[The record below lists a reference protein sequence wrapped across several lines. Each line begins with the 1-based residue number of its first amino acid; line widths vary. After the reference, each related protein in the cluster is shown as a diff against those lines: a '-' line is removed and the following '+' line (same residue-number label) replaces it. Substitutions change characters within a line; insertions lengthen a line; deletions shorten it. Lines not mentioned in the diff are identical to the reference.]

1 MGCISKL
8 GLFIL
13 NFVVFAVGVAIVAL
27 ASIIINKDSDY
38 GNLLLSKGM
47 FTVPVIVLIIG
58 LIIVII
64 GFLGCCGALK
74 ENSCML
80 KTYAFIVAVLLIS
93 QIVLGILLLVY
104 SQKAED
110 VIKDGMEE
118 VFEGYGK
125 EDLALTKSI
134 DQIQHDL
141 KCCGVSNYTDW
152 RELGQG
158 NDVTIGCC
166 KNQTDE
172 CVIAMVTK
180 PPLVATKTIYTEGC
194 FYAIKEDIQSI
205 TIGLGVAC
213 LILAA
218 VEVMSISCACGIAK
232 KSKHY
237 A

>member
-134 DQIQHDL
+134 DQIQH
-141 KCCGVSNYTDW
+141 
-152 RELGQG
+152 
-158 NDVTIGCC
+158 
-166 KNQTDE
+166 
-172 CVIAMVTK
+172 
-180 PPLVATKTIYTEGC
+180 
-194 FYAIKEDIQSI
+194 
-205 TIGLGVAC
+205 
-213 LILAA
+213 
-218 VEVMSISCACGIAK
+218 
-232 KSKHY
+232 
-237 A
+237 